1 MIIQKIVTKLIIEA
15 LFIRNFCSANVIAFF
30 CFASE
35 FNYSYFEIASNQAL
49 FSVYKDSPQVSKL
62 FKKKR
67 VKKKDRHLM
76 TVFHN
81 FEWFGK
87 LFLIIN
93 VFFFL
98 DDIKSNA

>member
-49 FSVYKDSPQVSKL
+49 FSVYKDTVEYYKIAL
-62 FKKKR
+62 KKYPE
-67 VKKKDRHLM
+67 VKKYLMDRGLKNE
-76 TVFHN
+76 TIEKFH
-81 FEWFGK
+81 F
-87 LFLIIN
+87 
-93 VFFFL
+93 
-98 DDIKSNA
+98 